1 MVREGEHMK
10 KIVVIGGGVG
20 GYVAAIRAAQLG
32 AEVTLIEKQHI
43 GGTCLNEGCIPTKVL
58 LHTGELYS
66 ELLIGEEYGIKIN
79 GEASIDWEKLQQ
91 RKAKV
96 VSQLVGGV
104 KVLLQY
110 NKVNVIS
117 GEATLNTKN
126 SVIVTKQNGEKET
139 IEGDNIIIATGSEPF
154 IPPIPGAKSKGVIDS
169 TGALNLDKIPK
180 SMTIIGGGVIGIEF
194 AYLYS
199 TLGTKVNIVE
209 MMPEILPRIDGEIV
223 ALMRML
229 LENKNI
235 KIFTNAKVT
244 SINEDK
250 DNLNIEVETEKDKI
264 VLTSEKVLLSVG
276 RKARIEGLN
285 LEGVGIK
292 TEKNLISVNQKM
304 ETNIPGIYAIGDVS
318 GKTMLAHVASEQGVI
333 AAENIM
339 GINSNMDYKV
349 VPSCIYTKP
358 EIASVGMTEQEVK
371 EKKIAYKTGKFPL
384 SGNGK
389 SIIANET
396 EGFVKI
402 ISDEKYGEIL
412 GVHMI
417 GPRATE
423 LIAEAALAIKLEA
436 TVDEIIA
443 TIHAH
448 PTVSES
454 IKESALSVNKIAI
467 HNINK

>member
-1 MVREGEHMK
+1 MK

-58 LHTGELYS
+58 LHTAELYS
-66 ELLIGEEYGIKIN
+66 ELLIGEEYGIKIS
-79 GEASIDWEKLQQ
+79 GETIVDWEKLQQ

-110 NKVNVIS
+110 NKVNLIS
-117 GEATLNTKN
+117 GVAKLNTKN
-126 SVIVTKQNGEKET
+126 SVTVTKENGETQT
-139 IEGDNIIIATGSEPF
+139 IEADNIIIATGSEPF
-154 IPPIPGAKSKGVIDS
+154 VPPILGVESKGVIDS

-180 SMTIIGGGVIGIEF
+180 SLTIIGGGVIGIEF

-199 TLGTKVNIVE
+199 TLGTKVKIVE
-209 MMPEILPRIDGEIV
+209 MMPEILPRVDGEIV
-223 ALMRML
+223 SLMRML
-229 LENKNI
+229 LENKDI

-244 SINEDK
+244 SINEGK
-250 DNLNIEVETEKDKI
+250 DNLNIEVETEKGKI

-304 ETNIPGIYAIGDVS
+304 ETNIPGIYAIGDVN
-318 GKTMLAHVASEQGVI
+318 GKTMLAHVASEQGII
-333 AAENIM
+333 AVENIM
-339 GINSNMDYKV
+339 GANHNMDYKV

-358 EIASVGMTEQEVK
+358 EIASVGMTEEEAK
-371 EKKIAYKTGKFPL
+371 EKKIAYKIGKFPL

-402 ISDEKYGEIL
+402 VSDEKYGEIL

-423 LIAEAALAIKLEA
+423 LIAEAALALKLEA
-436 TVDEIIA
+436 TVDEIVA

-454 IKESALSVNKIAI
+454 IKESALAVNNVAI